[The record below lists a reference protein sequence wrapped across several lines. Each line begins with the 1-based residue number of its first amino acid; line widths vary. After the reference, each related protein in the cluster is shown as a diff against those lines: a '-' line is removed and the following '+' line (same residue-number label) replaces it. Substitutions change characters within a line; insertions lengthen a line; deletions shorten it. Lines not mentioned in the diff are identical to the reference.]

1 MMVSIFVFL
10 AWDTSILLTTNVPI
24 SMDMQFEGYADL
36 LLCSFFPLV
45 APVNFLLL
53 FYFTLHNLTEH
64 AVCLLTM
71 QKIHQY

>member
-1 MMVSIFVFL
+1 MVVSIFVFL

-36 LLCSFFPLV
+36 LLCPFFFLV